1 MDRRPYSSNA
11 PMKRILLNATFAL
24 LMAFPV
30 GVWAAAVNLERVP
43 ERGMQPQVAVGENGT
58 VHLIYLT
65 GDPKSADVRY
75 SHRLADSKEWSAPIT
90 VNSQK
95 GSAIAIGTIRGA
107 QLALG
112 RNGIVHVCWNGS
124 SLAEPKP
131 KFGGSPL
138 LYARL
143 DQAKGS
149 FEAQRD
155 LMGTTHNLDGGASL
169 AADKNGSVFVVWH
182 GSPGDIKG
190 GEDKRAVYLAPSGDD
205 GSTFASERAINP
217 EGSGA
222 CGCCG
227 VKAFAQDNGD
237 LFVLFRTARDMTE
250 RAMQVLHSK
259 DHGASFQPELN
270 HPWEAKQCP
279 MSSSAFA
286 SGEAGTF
293 AAWETAGQVFAA
305 KLGNARQAAEPI
317 SPKKGAKHPALAEN
331 KTGDWIVTWTEG
343 TGWERGGAL
352 AWKLNHKDG
361 KTELGRQE
369 GVPKWSYAA
378 AYAAPNGSFTVL
390 Y

>member
-1 MDRRPYSSNA
+1 MISPFWAR
-11 PMKRILLNATFAL
+11 
-24 LMAFPV
+24 
-30 GVWAAAVNLERVP
+30 AAALNLERVP
-43 ERGMQPQVAVGENGT
+43 ERGMQPQVAVGNDGV

-75 SHRLADSKEWSAPIT
+75 VHRAVEEKEWSTPMT

-112 RNGIVHVCWNGS
+112 REGVVHVCWNGS
-124 SLAEPKP
+124 SQPDPKP
-131 KFGGSPL
+131 NFGGTPL
-138 LYARL
+138 LYPRL
-143 DQAKGS
+143 RSGQS
-149 FEAQRD
+149 TFEPQRD
-155 LMGTTHNLDGGASL
+155 LMGGTHNLDGGASL
-169 AADKNGSVFVVWH
+169 AADRDGRVFVVWH

-190 GEDKRAVYLAPSGDD
+190 GEDKRAVYLAFSKENGT
-205 GSTFASERAINP
+205 TFDPERPINP

-227 VKAFAQDNGD
+227 LKAFTEANGE
-237 LFVLFRTARDMTE
+237 LFLLFRTAREMTD

-259 DHGASFQPELN
+259 DHGVSFQPVLN

-279 MSSSAFA
+279 MSSSAMT
-286 SGEAGTF
+286 SGAAGTL

-305 KLGNARQAAEPI
+305 KVGSSRPVVESI
-317 SPKKGAKHPALAEN
+317 SAKKGSKHPALAEN
-331 KTGDWIVTWTEG
+331 KAEDWLVAWTEG

-352 AWKLNHKDG
+352 SWRINHKDG
-361 KTELGRQE
+361 KFESGRQE
-369 GVPKWSYAA
+369 GCPSGAMA
-378 AYAAPNGSFTVL
+378 QFIPSRMASFVVL